1 MSRPA
6 FPTASAALL
15 VIDMQRGF
23 ADPESHMGRTRGVA
37 PQQAIVA
44 RIAEAVA
51 LCRHCEMPV
60 LWSRQIHL
68 PEDVTRARKRLATH
82 AQKQGFL
89 PCLRGTHETEL
100 IAPIAELVDEAR
112 DHVIDKHRASVFFD
126 TNLSTRLRMLGIDT
140 LIIAGCNTEFC
151 VAHTVRDA
159 YARDYEIVVLEDAVA
174 GIEPRFHA
182 LCLEMFGAYFAEVMP
197 VGELAAWIEEP
208 SA

>member
-1 MSRPA
+1 MKKTLLA
-6 FPTASAALL
+6 AAMSAAL
-15 VIDMQRGF
+15 VASQVQA
-23 ADPESHMGRTRGVA
+23 ADIKVGSAAGV
-37 PQQAIVA
+37 
-44 RIAEAVA
+44 
-51 LCRHCEMPV
+51 
-60 LWSRQIHL
+60 
-68 PEDVTRARKRLATH
+68 T
-82 AQKQGFL
+82 G
-89 PCLRGTHETEL
+89 
-100 IAPIAELVDEAR
+100 PIAELVDDAR